1 MALEGKRI
9 ALLAEDLYEDVELW
23 YPYYRLQEAGAVV
36 VVVGPEAN
44 TVYKS
49 KHGLPV
55 QSALAARDLQAAD
68 FDAVIIPGGYAPDR
82 MRRDQGMIK
91 FVKHM
96 AEAGKVVAYICHA
109 GWLAISAGIV
119 QGRQVTGFFS
129 TRDDLVNAGATYLD
143 KAVVRD
149 GNLISS
155 RKPDDLPVFCRTII
169 AALE

>member
-155 RKPDDLPVFCRTII
+155 RKPDDLPVFCRAII